1 MIITKL
7 TLHNFGVYAGD
18 NTFEFQNHKPVVLIG
33 GMNGRGKTTFLEAVL
48 LALYG
53 ANSFAYTE
61 SKYAT
66 YGQYLRAYTNRADGS
81 LYSYIELEFK
91 LKDENTE
98 RYLIRREWSAN
109 GLRTREKISVKKDD
123 ESNKFLSD
131 NWSMFV
137 ENILPS
143 GLSNFFF
150 FDGEKIA
157 ELAVENTNNQM
168 KNSIK
173 SLLGITVLDMLENDI
188 SRIISRTSKK
198 SGNQMQTKEL
208 ELLRDK
214 KNHAEVALQV
224 ADEKIQDILDSIEDA
239 KKRLEKARMEYSAK
253 GGDIVTQRQDLFS
266 QRSLLGAQI
275 EQDKEQLI
283 TISAGELPL
292 IMVQDLL
299 NQILIQVEKEQDT
312 KLTQFAI
319 KKMYAAL
326 EGYVKG
332 GEVDSSQV
340 RGFIT
345 YMEDKAVREGTDIVF
360 GISDH
365 SLYQLH
371 ELVRHNLQAVKRQ
384 TLHIMA
390 DRVKKQKK
398 LDEIDS
404 YLSVDIDE
412 NALARLYKK
421 IKAIEQE
428 ILDYEVAL
436 ATEKNGRR
444 TLNGEFI
451 RATSEYNRY
460 VETMLE
466 QLELSDDAGRI
477 LKYSHQ
483 AITVLEE
490 YKIRLQKKKIDVL
503 ADIMTSCYKKLAN
516 KKNLIEKIRMDPI
529 TLDFAYLNSEGE
541 LVPKESLS
549 AGEKQLMV
557 ISLLWALGIC
567 SKKKLPVIIDTPLSR
582 LDSNHRISLIT
593 TYFPQASDQT
603 IILSTDS
610 EIDGHYYEV
619 MKENVGDEFTLVYDD
634 EKKCSTIKK
643 GYFVGE
649 LN

>member
-53 ANSFAYTE
+53 ANSYAYTE

-66 YGQYLRAYTNRADGS
+66 YGQYLRGYTNRSDGS
-81 LYSYIELEFK
+81 LYSYIELTFR
-91 LKDENTE
+91 LKDEITE
-98 RYLIRREWSAN
+98 CYTVRREWSAK
-109 GLRTREKISVKKDD
+109 GLRTREKISVKKDG
-123 ESNKFLSD
+123 ENNVFLSD

-157 ELAVENTNNQM
+157 ELAVESTNNQM
-168 KNSIK
+168 KTSIK

-188 SRIISRTSKK
+188 SRIVSRVSKK

-214 KNHAEVALQV
+214 KNQAKVALQV
-224 ADEKIQDILDSIEDA
+224 ADEKIQDILNSIEDA
-239 KKRLEKARMEYSAK
+239 KKRLEKIRIEYSAK
-253 GGDIVTQRQDLFS
+253 GGDIVTQRQDLFN
-266 QRSLLGAQI
+266 QRSLLSAQI
-275 EQDKEQLI
+275 EQDEERLI
-283 TISAGELPL
+283 AMSAGELPL
-292 IMVQDLL
+292 AMVQDLL
-299 NQILIQVEKEQDT
+299 NQILVQVEKEQDT
-312 KLTQFAI
+312 KLMQFAI
-319 KKMYAAL
+319 KKMHAAL
-326 EGYVKG
+326 EGYIKG
-332 GEVDSSQV
+332 VEDNSSQV

-345 YMEDKAVREGTDIVF
+345 YMEDKAIREGTDIIF
-360 GISDH
+360 DISDH
-365 SLYQLH
+365 SLYQLQ
-371 ELVRHNLQAVKRQ
+371 ELIHHGLRVVKGK

-390 DRVKKQKK
+390 ERVKKQEK

-412 NALARLYKK
+412 NTLAKLYKQ
-421 IKAIEQE
+421 IKTIEQE
-428 ILDYEVAL
+428 ILDHEVAL
-436 ATEKNGRR
+436 TTEQNSRSS
-444 TLNGEFI
+444 LNGEFI
-451 RATSEYNRY
+451 RAVAEYNRY

-466 QLELSDDAGRI
+466 QLELSDDADRI

-503 ADIMTSCYKKLAN
+503 ADTMTSCYKKLAN
-516 KKNLIEKIRMDPI
+516 KKNLIEKICMDPI
-529 TLDFAYLNSEGE
+529 TLDFVYLDSEGE

-557 ISLLWALGIC
+557 ISMLWALGIC

-610 EIDGHYYEV
+610 EIDGHYYGI
-619 MKENVGDEFTLVYDD
+619 MKENVGDEFTLIYDD

-649 LN
+649 LK

>member
-109 GLRTREKISVKKDD
+109 GLRTREKISVKKDG

-198 SGNQMQTKEL
+198 SNNQMQTKEL
-208 ELLRDK
+208 EHLRDK

-224 ADEKIQDILDSIEDA
+224 ADEKIQNILDSIEDA
-239 KKRLEKARMEYSAK
+239 KKRLEKAKIEYSAK
-253 GGDIVTQRQDLFS
+253 GGDIVTQRQDLFN
-266 QRSLLGAQI
+266 QRSVLCAQI

-292 IMVQDLL
+292 IMVRDLL

-312 KLTQFAI
+312 KLMQFAI
-319 KKMYAAL
+319 KKMHAAL

-340 RGFIT
+340 RSFIT
-345 YMEDKAVREGTDIVF
+345 YMEDKAVREGTDIIF
-360 GISDH
+360 DISDH

-371 ELVRHNLQAVKRQ
+371 ELVSHNLQTAKEQ

-421 IKAIEQE
+421 IKTIEQE
-428 ILDYEVAL
+428 ILDYEVLL
-436 ATEKNGRR
+436 ATEKNGRS
-444 TLNGEFI
+444 TLNGELI

-466 QLELSDDAGRI
+466 QLELSDDADRI

-490 YKIRLQKKKIDVL
+490 YKIRLQKKKINVL
-503 ADIMTSCYKKLAN
+503 ADTMTSCYKKLAN

-529 TLDFAYLNSEGE
+529 TLDFVYLNSEGQ

-557 ISLLWALGIC
+557 ISMLWALGIC

>member
-109 GLRTREKISVKKDD
+109 GLRTREKISVKKDG

-198 SGNQMQTKEL
+198 SDNQMQTKEL
-208 ELLRDK
+208 EHLRDK

-224 ADEKIQDILDSIEDA
+224 ADEKIQNILDSIEDA
-239 KKRLEKARMEYSAK
+239 KKRLEKAKIEYSAK
-253 GGDIVTQRQDLFS
+253 GGDIVTQRQDLFN
-266 QRSLLGAQI
+266 QRSVLCAQI

-292 IMVQDLL
+292 IMVRDLL

-312 KLTQFAI
+312 KLMQFAI
-319 KKMYAAL
+319 KKMHAAL

-340 RGFIT
+340 RSFIT
-345 YMEDKAVREGTDIVF
+345 YMEDKAVREGTDIIF
-360 GISDH
+360 DISDH

-371 ELVRHNLQAVKRQ
+371 ELVSHNLQTVKEQ

-421 IKAIEQE
+421 IKTIEQE
-428 ILDYEVAL
+428 ILDYEVLL
-436 ATEKNGRR
+436 ATEKNGRS
-444 TLNGEFI
+444 TLNGELI

-466 QLELSDDAGRI
+466 QLELSDDADRI

-490 YKIRLQKKKIDVL
+490 YKIRLQKKKINVL
-503 ADIMTSCYKKLAN
+503 ADTMTSCYKKLAN

-529 TLDFAYLNSEGE
+529 TLDFVYLNSEGE

-557 ISLLWALGIC
+557 ISMLWALGIC